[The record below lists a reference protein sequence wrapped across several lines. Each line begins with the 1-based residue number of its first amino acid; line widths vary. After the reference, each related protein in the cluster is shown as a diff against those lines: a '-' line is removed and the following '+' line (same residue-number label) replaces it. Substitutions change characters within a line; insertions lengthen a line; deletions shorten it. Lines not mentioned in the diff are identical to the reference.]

1 MSRRVFTLLALLLTL
16 CAPAVAAPK
25 TAAAPAPP
33 PFFLHDGDTVV
44 FYGDSITEQQMY
56 GRDVETYITAR
67 LPYLHVKYINS
78 GWGGDRVTG
87 GGGGPIDLRLTRDVV
102 NYHPTVI
109 TVFLGMNDGGY
120 APYDEARFQTY
131 AQGLTHIV
139 DSLTKQLPGVRLTL
153 LTPSFYDKD
162 APRANHTS
170 VYNATLVRYG
180 AFVAQLG
187 AQRGIP
193 VADTNAP
200 MLAATLEARKTDP
213 HFALSGDGVHP
224 NEVGH
229 AIIAA
234 ALLQAWN
241 APPPPAV
248 DGLPAPVKQPI
259 LWMITRPHT
268 ASLMTARSLSSDF
281 LFIWPVPEAA
291 RRAFAVSPL
300 ARSYGYSGLFLP
312 PTLPHG
318 ADRYTLLSD
327 AKPIGTVT
335 NEQFRGGI
343 DLTQFPDLPQNKQA
357 QAVLGSVNARI
368 AQWHQLWKGNG
379 SNGLVHP
386 NDTPT
391 DDELARLRA
400 ADASLDPLRA
410 QTRAAALPVPHT
422 LSLQPVSP

>member
-1 MSRRVFTLLALLLTL
+1 MSRRVFALMALLLTL

-25 TAAAPAPP
+25 PAVPPKPAPL
-33 PFFLHDGDTVV
+33 FLHNGDTVV
-44 FYGDSITEQQMY
+44 FYGDSITEQQTY
-56 GRDVETYITAR
+56 ARDVETYITAR

-102 NYHPTVI
+102 NYHPTVV

-180 AFVAQLG
+180 AFVKQLG

-200 MLAATLEARKTDP
+200 MLAATLEGRKTDP
-213 HFALSGDGVHP
+213 HFALSDDGVHP

-234 ALLQAWN
+234 ALLHAWN
-241 APPPPAV
+241 APPPPKPFGVYFPLKHFFTLAEAV
-248 DGLPAPVKQPI
+248 PYGKSMSWVHSFTSPLPMP
-259 LWMITRPHT
+259 
-268 ASLMTARSLSSDF
+268 
-281 LFIWPVPEAA
+281 WPVPEAA
-291 RRAFAVSPL
+291 RPAFVVSPL
-300 ARSYGYSGLFLP
+300 ARNYNYSVLGVLGNVGKSA
-312 PTLPHG
+312 T
-318 ADRYTLLSD
+318 RYTLLSD
-327 AKPIGTVT
+327 AKPLGIVT
-335 NEQFRGGI
+335 LEQSKPGI

-357 QAVLGSVNARI
+357 QAVLDSVNARI
-368 AQWHQLWKGNG
+368 TQWHTLWKGNG
-379 SNGLVHP
+379 SNGLVRA

-410 QTRAAALPVPHT
+410 QARAAALPVPHT
-422 LSLQPVSP
+422 LALQPVSP